1 MQERE
6 THFLFS
12 PLSRKI
18 TRNLFPFWPVVSGT
32 LWDEAHVL
40 AGEIL
45 GDEVHVVASE
55 TLGDELHVSAGVILD
70 AAVDVLAGVI
80 IGNKVDM
87 LAGGILG
94 DELHVSAGVIL
105 GAEVDVLG
113 GRWNTWGQFHVSAGG
128 MEYLAT
134 KLMKSQFLESRPL
147 TFWITCVL
155 KIP

>member
-45 GDEVHVVASE
+45 GDEVHVLGAS
-55 TLGDELHVSAGVILD
+55 GA
-70 AAVDVLAGVI
+70 
-80 IGNKVDM
+80 
-87 LAGGILG
+87 
-94 DELHVSAGVIL
+94 L
-105 GAEVDVLG
+105 GAEI
-113 GRWNTWGQFHVSAGG
+113 SA
-128 MEYLAT
+128 
-134 KLMKSQFLESRPL
+134 
-147 TFWITCVL
+147 
-155 KIP
+155 KIVFFRL

>member
-45 GDEVHVVASE
+45 GDEVHVVAGE

-70 AAVDVLAGVI
+70 AA
-80 IGNKVDM
+80 
-87 LAGGILG
+87 
-94 DELHVSAGVIL
+94 
-105 GAEVDVLG
+105 VDVLG